1 MRATPNKCQHVIY
14 LTECPCQRSP
24 KSCPLENHAGNYLCS
39 LLVPLAYSWTQ
50 QDTHQLRYR
59 AVATHTPLQTHQNK
73 TNTHIDMTYRPSSD
87 QTGNSAS
94 RPLASPLLCLG
105 QNTPGHC
112 GPSVPASNP
121 QCFTCQR
128 TSPRRPN
135 ASEEWPDF
143 CAPLEH
149 SAS

>member
-105 QNTPGHC
+105 QNTPWALRAICASQQSPMLHL
-112 GPSVPASNP
+112 SKNQPA
-121 QCFTCQR
+121 QTQCQR
-128 TSPRRPN
+128 GVARLLCPTR
-135 ASEEWPDF
+135 AF
-143 CAPLEH
+143 C
-149 SAS
+149 